1 MSKWQVINNRHN
13 RCNNRKSRKCSF
25 LIAYICI
32 HSYLKRMKMNLYM
45 TDKRYK
51 ETIHTDKNN
60 YEYTTIT
67 QDENKVRIYTLKN
80 GLKVFLAQN
89 FDAPR
94 IQTYIPVRTGSNND
108 PSDNTGLAH
117 YLEHMMFKGTS
128 RLGTQNWEKEKVL
141 LDQISDLYEQHKAE
155 QDPEKKK
162 EIYTKIDEVSQQ
174 ASQYAIANE
183 YDKVISS
190 LGASGTNAHTWF
202 DETVY
207 KNNIPNNELEKWLK
221 VEKER
226 FSELTLR
233 LFHTELESVYEEFNR
248 AQDNDS
254 RLVNYELMDAL
265 FPTHPNGQQTTL
277 GKPEHLKN
285 PSMKAIH
292 KYFDEYY
299 VPNNY
304 AMVLVGDLD
313 FEETIQL
320 VDQYF
325 GAIPY
330 KELPKKTPIIEKP
343 LTEIV
348 ERTVKSPT
356 TPRTQLA
363 WRTDSYGSREAI
375 LADIIANILSNR
387 GEAGLLDL
395 NINQT
400 QRMLWAQAFSV
411 GLKEYGYFSIVAVP
425 KEMQTLNE
433 AKEMVL
439 EQIELLKKGDF
450 PDWMLPA
457 IINDFKLQRMKT
469 LETADGLAT
478 NLYDTYIK
486 GRSWEEELSEMDEY
500 STVTKQEV
508 VDFSNEF
515 FKDNYV
521 LINKEKGV
529 NDKLLR
535 VDNPGITPIKINRE
549 AQSEFLQEILAE
561 KTEDIQPEFIDY
573 QKEIKTTSVKDKKL
587 SFVKNKYNEI
597 AQAHFIFPFGSD
609 HDRDLGIS
617 TQVLQY
623 LGTEKFSPEDLKK
636 EFFKIGVSNDFKTS
650 ADQLLI
656 SLSGL
661 EENLEKGI
669 ELLQHWM
676 HNVQPDQEIYNQ
688 FVETILENREAVKKD
703 KNRIMTALTNYTKLG
718 EFSRFTDIISKEE
731 LESSNVEVFTDRM
744 KKLFDYPY
752 QVFFYGKSFENFTN
766 YIEKYI
772 ETASL
777 QIPEPKKYPEPE
789 TKGNVYFMNYDMV
802 QMEMSKIGRGNE
814 VNTANF
820 GKINVFNE
828 YFGRGL
834 SSIVFQEIRESKSLA
849 YSAYVSY
856 AANSESGHPDYIT
869 TYIGTQPDKLQ
880 IAVDTMSE
888 LMNELPEV
896 PIQFENA
903 RNAALKQIAS
913 TRITRTTIFFNTLR
927 LKKIGISHDFRK
939 DIYQQIQSLK
949 FDDVNKFYQT
959 EIKPVHFNTAIIG
972 KRENLNME
980 AVNQMGEFKE
990 LTLKDIFGH

>member
-1 MSKWQVINNRHN
+1 MI
-13 RCNNRKSRKCSF
+13 
-25 LIAYICI
+25 
-32 HSYLKRMKMNLYM
+32 
-45 TDKRYK
+45 DKKHK
-51 ETIHTDKNN
+51 ETLHTDTNN
-60 YEYTTIT
+60 YEYIT
-67 QDENKVRIYTLKN
+67 VTHDENNVRIYTLKN

-94 IQTYIPVRTGSNND
+94 IQTFIPVRTGSNND
-108 PSDNTGLAH
+108 PADNTGLAH

-128 RLGTQNWEKEKVL
+128 KIGTQNWEKEKVL
-141 LDQISDLYEQHKAE
+141 LEQISELYEQHKAE
-155 QDPEKKK
+155 PDPEKKK
-162 EIYTKIDEVSQQ
+162 EIYKKIDEISQE

-183 YDKVISS
+183 YDKAISS

-226 FSELTLR
+226 FSEMVLR

-248 AQDNDS
+248 AQDNDT

-343 LTEIV
+343 MTGIV
-348 ERTVKSPT
+348 KRTVKSPT
-356 TPRTQLA
+356 TPRVQIA
-363 WRTDSYGSREAI
+363 WRTSSYGTREAM
-375 LADIIANILSNR
+375 LADIVVNILSNR

-400 QRMLWAQAFSV
+400 QRMLWAQAYSV

-425 KEMQTLNE
+425 KETQTLDE
-433 AKEMVL
+433 AKDMVL
-439 EQIELLKKGDF
+439 EQIELVKKGDF

-457 IINDFKLQRMKT
+457 IINDFKLQRMKG
-469 LETADGLAT
+469 LETAEGLAT

-486 GRSWEEELSEMDEY
+486 NRTWAQELNEMDEY
-500 STVTKQEV
+500 ESFTKEDV
-508 VDFSNEF
+508 VDFAKSF
-515 FKDNYV
+515 FLDNYAIV
-521 LINKEKGV
+521 YKEKGI
-529 NDKLLR
+529 NDKLIR
-535 VDNPGITPIKINRE
+535 VENPGITPVKINRE
-549 AQSEFLQEILAE
+549 AQSEFLKQIISE

-573 QKEIKTTSVKDKKL
+573 QKEITTDKIKDKKL
-587 SFVKNKYNEI
+587 SFVKNKYNDI
-597 AQAHFIFPFGSD
+597 AQVHFIFPLGSD

-617 TQVLQY
+617 TQILQY
-623 LGTEKFSPEDLKK
+623 LGTDRFSPEDLKK
-636 EFFKIGVSNDFKTS
+636 EFFKIGISNDFKTTK
-650 ADQLLI
+650 DQLVI

-661 EENLEKGI
+661 EENIEKGVEI
-669 ELLQHWM
+669 LQHWL
-676 HNVQPDQEIYNQ
+676 HDVKPDQEIYNQ
-688 FVETILENREAVKKD
+688 FVETVLENRAAIKKD
-703 KNRIMTALTNYTKLG
+703 KNRIMTALTNYTKFG
-718 EFSRFTDIISKEE
+718 KISRYTDVISQEQLQNSRVEE
-731 LESSNVEVFTDRM
+731 FTDRM
-744 KKLFDYPY
+744 KKIFSYPY
-752 QVFFYGKSFENFTN
+752 EIFFYGKDPENFKG
-766 YIEKYI
+766 YMDQYVEM
-772 ETASL
+772 ASL
-777 QIPEPKKYPEPE
+777 VIPEPKIYPEPE
-789 TKGNVYFMNYDMV
+789 TGGHVYFVDYDMV
-802 QMEMSKIGRGNE
+802 QTEMSKIAKGNN
-814 VNTANF
+814 VDTRNF
-820 GKINVFNE
+820 GKVNVFNE

-849 YSAYVSY
+849 YSAYVFY
-856 AANSESGHPDYIT
+856 ATGAELEHPDYVT
-869 TYIGTQPDKLQ
+869 TYIGTQPDKLH
-880 IAVDTMSE
+880 IAVDTMND

-896 PIQFENA
+896 PVQFENA

-913 TRITRTTIFFNTLR
+913 TRITRTNIFFNTLR
-927 LKKIGISHDFRK
+927 LKKLGISHDFRK
-939 DIYQQIQSLK
+939 DIYEQIRNLRFEDIK
-949 FDDVNKFYQT
+949 EFYQT
-959 EIKPVHFNTAIIG
+959 SIKPLHFNTALIG
-972 KRENLNME
+972 KRENLNMD
-980 AVNQMGEFKE
+980 AVNTMGSFQE
-990 LTLKDIFGH
+990 LSLEEIFGY

>member
-1 MSKWQVINNRHN
+1 MI
-13 RCNNRKSRKCSF
+13 
-25 LIAYICI
+25 
-32 HSYLKRMKMNLYM
+32 
-45 TDKRYK
+45 DKRYN

-60 YEYTTIT
+60 YEYITIT
-67 QDENKVRIYTLKN
+67 HDKNKVRIYTLKN

-128 RLGTQNWEKEKVL
+128 KIGTQNWQKEKEL

-155 QDPEKKK
+155 NDTEKKK
-162 EIYTKIDEVSQQ
+162 EIYRKIDEISQE

-183 YDKVISS
+183 YDKAISS
-190 LGASGTNAHTWF
+190 LGATGTNAHTWF

-221 VEKER
+221 IEKER
-226 FSELTLR
+226 FSEMVLR

-248 AQDNDS
+248 AQDNDT

-277 GKPEHLKN
+277 GNPEHLKN

-304 AMVLVGDLD
+304 AMILVGDLD

-320 VDQYF
+320 LDQYF
-325 GAIPY
+325 GTIPY

-343 LTEIV
+343 ITGIIK
-348 ERTVKSPT
+348 RTVKSPT
-356 TPRTQLA
+356 TPRVQLA
-363 WRTDSYGSREAI
+363 WRTESYGTKEAM
-375 LADIIANILSNR
+375 LADIAVNVLSNR

-400 QRMLWAQAFSV
+400 QKLLWGQAFSV

-425 KEMQTLNE
+425 KETQTLDE

-439 EQIELLKKGDF
+439 EQIELLKKGEF

-457 IINDFKLQRMKT
+457 IINDFKIQRMKG

-486 GRSWEEELSEMDEY
+486 GRTWEQELSEMDEY
-500 STVTKQEV
+500 TQFTKEDV
-508 VDFSNEF
+508 IEFANEF

-521 LINKEKGV
+521 IVYKEKGI

-535 VDNPGITPIKINRE
+535 VENPGITPVKINRE
-549 AQSEFLQEILAE
+549 SQSEFLQQILAE

-573 QKEIKTTSVKDKKL
+573 QKEITTTQVKDKKL
-587 SFVKNKYNEI
+587 SFVKNKYNDI
-597 AQAHFIFPFGSD
+597 AQVHFIFPFGSD
-609 HDRDLGIS
+609 NDRDLGVS
-617 TQVLQY
+617 TQILQY

-636 EFFKIGVSNDFKTS
+636 EFFKIGVTNDFKTNS
-650 ADQLLI
+650 DQLLI

-661 EENLEKGI
+661 EENIEKGI
-669 ELLQHWM
+669 ELLQNWM
-676 HNVQPDQEIYNQ
+676 YNVKPDQEIYKQ
-688 FVETILENREAVKKD
+688 FVETVLENREASKKD
-703 KNRIMTALTNYTKLG
+703 KNRIMTALTNYIKLG

-731 LESSNVEVFTDRM
+731 LESSDVEVFTDRM
-744 KKLFDYPY
+744 KKLFKYTY
-752 QVFFYGKSFENFTN
+752 QIFFYGKDFENFKG
-766 YIEKYI
+766 YIDKYV
-772 ETASL
+772 ETESL
-777 QIPEPKKYPEPE
+777 QVPEPKQYPEPE
-789 TKGNVYFMNYDMV
+789 TKGNVYFINYDMV
-802 QMEMSKIGRGNE
+802 QMEMSKVGRGRN

-856 AANSESGHPDYIT
+856 VANSELSHPDYVT

-880 IAVDTMSE
+880 IAVDTMNE

-913 TRITRTTIFFNTLR
+913 TRITRTNIFFNTLR
-927 LKKIGISHDFRK
+927 LKKLNIYHDFRK
-939 DIYQQIQSLK
+939 NIYQQIQSLVFEDIK
-949 FDDVNKFYQT
+949 QFYQV
-959 EIKPVHFNTAIIG
+959 EIKPLHFNTAIIG
-972 KRENLNME
+972 KKENLNME
-980 AVNQMGEFKE
+980 AVNQMGTFSEVS
-990 LTLKDIFGH
+990 LKDIFGH

>member
-1 MSKWQVINNRHN
+1 
-13 RCNNRKSRKCSF
+13 
-25 LIAYICI
+25 
-32 HSYLKRMKMNLYM
+32 MKFMI
-45 TDKRYK
+45 DKKFR
-51 ETIHTDKNN
+51 EEIHTDKNN
-60 YEYTTIT
+60 YEYIT
-67 QDENKVRIYTLKN
+67 VSNDENGVRIYTLKN

-89 FDAPR
+89 SDAPR

-128 RLGTQNWEKEKVL
+128 KLGTQNWEKESEL

-155 QDPEKKK
+155 NDPEKKK
-162 EIYTKIDEVSQQ
+162 EIYRKIDEVSQE

-183 YDKVISS
+183 YDKAISS

-207 KNNIPNNELEKWLK
+207 KNNVPNNELEKWLK
-221 VEKER
+221 IEKER
-226 FSELTLR
+226 FSELALR

-277 GKPEHLKN
+277 GKAEHLKN

-325 GAIPY
+325 GTIPY
-330 KELPKKTPIIEKP
+330 RELPKKTPIIEKP
-343 LTEIV
+343 IKEIIK
-348 ERTVKSPT
+348 RTVKSPT
-356 TPRTQLA
+356 TPRVQLA
-363 WRTDSYGSREAI
+363 WRTESYGTKEAM
-375 LADIIANILSNR
+375 LADVVVNILSNR

-400 QRMLWAQAFSV
+400 QKLLWGQAYSV
-411 GLKEYGYFSIVAVP
+411 GLKQYGYFSIVAVP
-425 KEMQTLNE
+425 KESQTLDE
-433 AKEMVL
+433 ARDLVL
-439 EQIELLKKGDF
+439 EQIELVKKGEF

-457 IINDFKLQRMKT
+457 IINDFKIQRMKA

-486 GRSWEEELSEMDEY
+486 GRTWEQELNEMDQYEKL
-500 STVTKQEV
+500 TKEEV
-508 VDFSNEF
+508 IAFANEF
-515 FKDNYV
+515 FRDNYV
-521 LINKEKGV
+521 IVYKEKGV
-529 NDKLLR
+529 NEKLIR
-535 VDNPGITPIKINRE
+535 VENPGITPVKINRE
-549 AQSEFLQEILAE
+549 AQSEFLQQILEE
-561 KTEDIQPEFIDY
+561 KTEDIQPEFVDY
-573 QKEIKTTSVKDKKL
+573 EKEIRKDVIKGKTI
-587 SFVKNKYNEI
+587 SFVKNKYNDI
-597 AQAHFIFPFGSD
+597 AQVHFIFPFGSD

-636 EFFKIGVSNDFKTS
+636 EFFKIGVTNDFKTTN
-650 ADQLLI
+650 DQLII
-656 SLSGL
+656 SLNGL
-661 EENLEKGI
+661 EENIEKGI
-669 ELLQHWM
+669 DLLQHWLYE
-676 HNVQPDQEIYNQ
+676 VKPDQEIYRQ
-688 FVETILENREAVKKD
+688 FTETILENRAAMKKD
-703 KNRIMTALTNYTKLG
+703 KGRIMTALTNYTKLG
-718 EFSRFTDIISKEE
+718 SFSRFTDVISKEE

-744 KKLFDYPY
+744 KKLFKYPY
-752 QVFFYGKSFENFTN
+752 QIFFYGRNFKNFTS
-766 YIEKYI
+766 YIGKYT
-772 ETASL
+772 ENESFV
-777 QIPEPKKYPEPE
+777 IPEPKNYPEPE
-789 TKGNVYFMNYDMV
+789 TNGNVYFTDYDMV
-802 QMEMSKIGRGNE
+802 QMEMSKVGRGRN
-814 VNTANF
+814 VNTENF

-856 AANSESGHPDYIT
+856 AANSELNHPDYIT

-880 IAVDTMSE
+880 IAVDTMTE
-888 LMNELPEV
+888 LMTELPEV
-896 PIQFENA
+896 KVQFENA
-903 RNAALKQIAS
+903 KNSALKQIAS
-913 TRITRTTIFFNTLR
+913 QRVTRTNIFFNTLR
-927 LKKIGISHDFRK
+927 LRKLNIHHDFRK
-939 DIYQQIQSLK
+939 DIYRQIESLK
-949 FDDVNKFYQT
+949 FEDLKDFYDHY
-959 EIKPVHFNTAIIG
+959 IKSVQFNTAIIG
-972 KRENLNME
+972 KKENLNRE
-980 AVNQMGEFKE
+980 AVDKMGTFREVS
-990 LTLKDIFGH
+990 LKDIFGH

>member
-1 MSKWQVINNRHN
+1 
-13 RCNNRKSRKCSF
+13 
-25 LIAYICI
+25 
-32 HSYLKRMKMNLYM
+32 M
-45 TDKRYK
+45 TDKRYN

-60 YEYTTIT
+60 YEYITIPN
-67 QDENKVRIYTLKN
+67 DENKVRIYTLKN

-128 RLGTQNWEKEKVL
+128 KIGSLDWESEKKL
-141 LDQISDLYEQHKAE
+141 LSRISELYEDHKAE
-155 QDPEKKK
+155 QDPQKKK
-162 EIYTKIDEVSQQ
+162 EIYKKIDEISQE
-174 ASQYAIANE
+174 ASQFAIANE
-183 YDKVISS
+183 YDKAISS
-190 LGASGTNAHTWF
+190 LGATGTNAHTWF

-207 KNNIPNNELEKWLK
+207 KNNVPNNEFEKWLK

-277 GKPEHLKN
+277 GNPDHLKN

-325 GAIPY
+325 GTIPY
-330 KELPKKTPIIEKP
+330 RELPVKTPVIEQP
-343 LTEIV
+343 ITGIV
-348 ERTVKSPT
+348 KRTVKSPT
-356 TPRTQLA
+356 TPRVQLA
-363 WRTDSYGSREAI
+363 WRTESYGSRESI
-375 LADIIANILSNR
+375 LADITANILSNR
-387 GEAGLLDL
+387 GEAGLIDL

-400 QRMLWAQAFSV
+400 QKLLWGQAYSV

-425 KEMQTLNE
+425 KENQTLDE
-433 AKEMVL
+433 AIEMML
-439 EQIELLKKGDF
+439 EQIELLKKGEF
-450 PDWMLPA
+450 PDWIIPA
-457 IINDFKLQRMKT
+457 IINDFKLQRMKA

-486 GRSWEEELSEMDEY
+486 GRTWEQELNEMDDY
-500 STVTKQEV
+500 NRFTKEDV
-508 VDFSNEF
+508 VAFANDFFRE
-515 FKDNYV
+515 NYV
-521 LINKEKGV
+521 VIYKEKGI
-529 NDKLLR
+529 NDRLLR
-535 VDNPGITPIKINRE
+535 VENPGITPVKINRE
-549 AQSEFLQEILAE
+549 DQSEFLKQIIAE
-561 KTEDIQPEFIDY
+561 KTDDIQPEFIDY
-573 QKEIKTTSVKDKKL
+573 QKEIKTDVIKDKKL
-587 SFVKNKYNEI
+587 SFVKNKYNDI
-597 AQAHFIFPFGSD
+597 AQVHFIFPFGSD
-609 HDRDLGIS
+609 NDRDLGIS

-623 LGTEKFSPEDLKK
+623 LGTEKLSPEDLKK
-636 EFFKIGVSNDFKTS
+636 DFFKIGISNDFKTTNN
-650 ADQLLI
+650 QLTV

-669 ELLQHWM
+669 ALLQHWM
-676 HNVQPDQEIYNQ
+676 NEVQPDQAIYSQ
-688 FVETILENREAVKKD
+688 FVETVLENRAAMKKD
-703 KNRIMTALTNYTKLG
+703 KNSIMKGLTSYAKVG
-718 EFSRFTDIISKEE
+718 GFSRFTDVISKEE
-731 LESSNVEVFTDRM
+731 LENSNVEVFTDRM
-744 KKLFDYPY
+744 KKLFRFPY
-752 QVFFYGKSFENFTN
+752 QIFFYGKDLEVFKEYIGKYVEN
-766 YIEKYI
+766 E
-772 ETASL
+772 SL

-789 TKGNVYFMNYDMV
+789 TNGNVYFTDYDMV
-802 QMEMSKIGRGNE
+802 QMEMSKIGRGND
-814 VNTANF
+814 VNTGNF

-856 AANSESGHPDYIT
+856 AANSELNHPDYIS

-880 IAVDTMSE
+880 IAVDTMTE
-888 LMNELPEV
+888 LMNELPQV
-896 PIQFENA
+896 PTQFDNA
-903 RNAALKQIAS
+903 KNAALKQIAS
-913 TRITRTTIFFNTLR
+913 TRITRTNIFFNTLR
-927 LKKIGISHDFRK
+927 LKKLDIHHDFRK
-939 DIYQQIQSLK
+939 DIYRQIESLS
-949 FDDVNKFYQT
+949 FDDLKQFYDN
-959 EIKPVHFNTAIIG
+959 EIKPVDFNTAIIG
-972 KRENLNME
+972 KKENLNMD
-980 AVNQMGEFKE
+980 AVSQMVAFKE
-990 LTLKDIFGH
+990 LSLKDIFGH